1 MKKSIYNVNGMTCAT
16 CALTVE
22 KAIGKVAGVSKT
34 TVNLATEKV
43 TVEYD
48 EQEVGMKDL
57 QMAVEKAGYELE
69 NPYQSQTL
77 AIEGMTC
84 ATCAL
89 TVEKAL
95 NKLDGIQNAS
105 VNLATEKATIQ
116 YDPAYLSL
124 SEIETAVEKAG
135 YKAVLPKT
143 QESEAQPSGKEQHK
157 NDLCLYASIAVHRYG
172 SNVTRWWITLASY
185 LTPATSFCPSSAHSC
200 ITSRIC
206 WSCILSKRL

>member
-22 KAIGKVAGVSKT
+22 KAIGKVAGVSKA

-116 YDPAYLSL
+116 YDPAHLSL

-143 QESEAQPSGKEQHK
+143 QDRAEKNNTKMICGADLSGLVSLRFHCCTSLWVQCYQVV
-157 NDLCLYASIAVHRYG
+157 DYPCQL
-172 SNVTRWWITLASY
+172 SY
-185 LTPATSFCPSSAHSC
+185 TSH
-200 ITSRIC
+200 
-206 WSCILSKRL
+206 